1 MQQALDELVD
11 IHEYV
16 EFTWEG
22 QVIYDVRRHP
32 CDQPS
37 CRVADEPSSDGHS
50 ECDGERSGIAAAPRA
65 PRSLCR
71 HEPEKEGKPV
81 ISDHF
86 TVIYP
91 PNSKNGLLVWTEEM
105 DNGGGWLP
113 ENPAR
118 DWKVIESENS
128 DTVVYSAKLHLSISV
143 AYLGL

>member
-11 IHEYV
+11 IPEYV

-22 QVIYDVRRHP
+22 KVIYDVRRHP

-50 ECDGERSGIAAAPRA
+50 EFDGERGGFAAAPRA
-65 PRSLCR
+65 PRSLCQ
-71 HEPEKEGKPV
+71 HEPEKESQPD

-86 TVIYP
+86 VVIYP
-91 PNSKNGLLVWTEEM
+91 PNCKNGLLLCTE
-105 DNGGGWLP
+105 DLLNGGFWLL

>member
-22 QVIYDVRRHP
+22 QVIYDVRRHHS
-32 CDQPS
+32 DQPS

-50 ECDGERSGIAAAPRA
+50 ECDGERSGFAAAPRA
-65 PRSLCR
+65 PRSLSSQ
-71 HEPEKEGKPV
+71 EPEKEAV

-86 TVIYP
+86 VVIYP
-91 PNSKNGLLVWTEEM
+91 PNSTKALLVCAEDG
-105 DNGGGWLP
+105 DNSAWLP

-118 DWKVIESENS
+118 DWKVMESENS
-128 DTVVYSAKLHLSISV
+128 DAVVYSAKLLVSISV